1 MGQVNLS
8 ALNSRNFRL
17 YLAGNLFALNAM
29 WMLRIIVGWL
39 AWDLTG
45 SASFVGLIAFVYFL
59 PTMVLGPVF
68 GVLID
73 RSDVRHAAIV
83 VQSLFLTAAL
93 GLWFVQH
100 LEILGAPHLL
110 TYSLASGMI
119 MSAHGPVRMSM
130 APRLVA
136 SHDIPSAVNFASL
149 AYNVSRMTG
158 PAIGGW
164 AISQIGAGPATL
176 ATALCYL
183 PFLVAL
189 SLLHVRQAATKPAKP
204 GFLGD
209 LAEGARF
216 AFGDAGIRAA
226 LALAA
231 IASIFILGS
240 LEILPVI
247 ADGVFAKGAAG
258 LGLLTASSGLGAI
271 VAGLVLV
278 LLPSAIGRDRL
289 PLAAAIS
296 LFGVA
301 CIAGLGLTASWPAAI
316 GLVAAMSAAAAA
328 SGIICQSAI
337 QTRIG
342 DGMRGRVMSMWASV
356 AIGSSAMG
364 AAVLGVAVEFLGLGV
379 TLTFSAI
386 SAGLLLAAG
395 LFRRYWKSRQAARF
409 DDFD

>member
-1 MGQVNLS
+1 MNLS

-59 PTMVLGPVF
+59 PTMFLGPLF

-73 RSDVRHAAIV
+73 RSDVRLAAIA
-83 VQSLFLTAAL
+83 VQTLFLSAAL
-93 GLWFVQH
+93 GLWFVQR

-136 SHDIPSAVNFASL
+136 SSDIPSAVNFASL

-164 AISQIGAGPATL
+164 AIVQIGTGPATL
-176 ATALCYL
+176 VTALCYL
-183 PFLVAL
+183 PFLAAL
-189 SLLHVRQAATKPAKP
+189 SLLRVRQAATMPSKP

-209 LAEGARF
+209 LADGARY

-231 IASIFILGS
+231 IASIFIMGT

-271 VAGLVLV
+271 VAGLGLV
-278 LLPSAIGRDRL
+278 LLPSAFGLDRL

-296 LFGVA
+296 LLGAV

-316 GLVAAMSAAAAA
+316 ALVAAMSAAAAA

-342 DGMRGRVMSMWASV
+342 DRMRGRVMSMWASV

-364 AAVLGVAVEFLGLGV
+364 AAVLGIAVEFLGLGA
-379 TLTFSAI
+379 TMTFSAI

-395 LFRRYWKSRQAARF
+395 LVRRYWKS
-409 DDFD
+409 

>member
-1 MGQVNLS
+1 MNLS
-8 ALNSRNFRL
+8 ALNFRNFRL

-45 SASFVGLIAFVYFL
+45 SASFVGLIALVYFL
-59 PTMVLGPVF
+59 PTMLLGPIF

-73 RSDVRHAAIV
+73 RSDVRRAAIV

-93 GLWFVQH
+93 GLWLVQH
-100 LEILGAPHLL
+100 LEVLGTPHLL
-110 TYSLASGMI
+110 TYALVSGLI

-136 SHDIPSAVNFASL
+136 SNDIPSAVNFASI

-164 AISQIGAGPATL
+164 AIVQIGTGPATL
-176 ATALCYL
+176 VTAFCYL
-183 PFLVAL
+183 PFLAAL
-189 SLLHVRQAATKPAKP
+189 SLLRVRQAATKPSKP

-216 AFGDAGIRAA
+216 ALGDAGIRAA

-231 IASIFILGS
+231 IASIFIMGV

-247 ADGVFAKGAAG
+247 ADGVFARGAAG

-271 VAGLVLV
+271 VAGLGLV
-278 LLPSAIGRDRL
+278 LLPPAFGRDRL
-289 PLAAAIS
+289 PLAAVIS

-301 CIAGLGLTASWPAAI
+301 CIAGLGLTASWLAAI

-328 SGIICQSAI
+328 TGIICQSAI
-337 QTRIG
+337 QTLIG
-342 DGMRGRVMSMWASV
+342 DGMRGRVMSMWASI

-364 AAVLGVAVEFLGLGV
+364 AALLGISVEFLGLGA
-379 TLTFSAI
+379 TLAFSAI
-386 SAGLLLAAG
+386 AAGLLLVAG
-395 LFRRYWKSRQAARF
+395 LFRRRWKSRPATRSGGL
-409 DDFD
+409 D

>member
-45 SASFVGLIAFVYFL
+45 SASFVGLIALVYFL
-59 PTMVLGPVF
+59 PTMCLGPLF

-73 RSDVRHAAIV
+73 RSDVRRAAII

-93 GLWFVQH
+93 GLWLAQY

-110 TYSLASGMI
+110 TYSLVTGMI
-119 MSAHGPVRMSM
+119 MSAHGPVRMSI

-136 SHDIPSAVNFASL
+136 SNGIPSAVNFASIT
-149 AYNVSRMTG
+149 YNVSRMTG

-164 AISQIGAGPATL
+164 AIVQFGAGLATL
-176 ATALCYL
+176 VTALCYI

-189 SLLHVRQAATKPAKP
+189 SLLRVRQAATRSSKP
-204 GFLGD
+204 GFLRD
-209 LAEGARF
+209 LVEGARF

-226 LALAA
+226 LALSA
-231 IASIFILGS
+231 IASIFILGA

-258 LGLLTASSGLGAI
+258 LGLMTASSGLGAI
-271 VAGLVLV
+271 VSGIGLV
-278 LLPSAIGRDRL
+278 LLPPVFGRNRL

-296 LFGVA
+296 TFGVA
-301 CIAGLGLTASWPAAI
+301 CIAGLGLTSSWPAAI
-316 GLVAAMSAAAAA
+316 GLVAAMSAAASA
-328 SGIICQSAI
+328 SGIVCQSVI

-342 DGMRGRVMSMWASV
+342 DEMRGRVMSMWASV

-364 AAVLGVAVEFLGLGV
+364 AAVLGIAVEFLGLGV
-379 TLTFSAI
+379 TLTFGAI

-395 LFRRYWKSRQAARF
+395 LARRYW
-409 DDFD
+409 

>member
-1 MGQVNLS
+1 MVGQVNLS

-39 AWDLTG
+39 AWDMTG

-59 PTMVLGPVF
+59 PTIFFGPFF

-73 RSDVRHAAIV
+73 RSDVRRAAIL
-83 VQSLFLTAAL
+83 VQSLFLIAAS
-93 GLWFVQH
+93 GLWLVQH
-100 LEILGAPHLL
+100 LEILGATHLL
-110 TYSLASGMI
+110 TYSLASGII

-136 SHDIPSAVNFASL
+136 SNDIPSAVNFVSL
-149 AYNVSRMTG
+149 TYNVSRMTG

-164 AISQIGAGPATL
+164 AIAQIGTGPATIV
-176 ATALCYL
+176 TAFCYL
-183 PFLVAL
+183 PFLMAL
-189 SLLHVRQAATKPAKP
+189 SLLRVRQAATRPSKPD
-204 GFLGD
+204 FLGD
-209 LAEGARF
+209 LAEGASI

-240 LEILPVI
+240 LEILPAI
-247 ADGVFAKGAAG
+247 ADGVFDKGAAG
-258 LGLLTASSGLGAI
+258 LGLLTAASGLGAI
-271 VAGLVLV
+271 VAGLGLV
-278 LLPSAIGRDRL
+278 LLPSAFGRNRL

-316 GLVAAMSAAAAA
+316 SLVAAMSAAAAA
-328 SGIICQSAI
+328 SGIICQSVI
-337 QTRIG
+337 QTRID

-364 AAVLGVAVEFLGLGV
+364 AAILGVAV
-379 TLTFSAI
+379 A
-386 SAGLLLAAG
+386 
-395 LFRRYWKSRQAARF
+395 SRN
-409 DDFD
+409 DGPNGTHYMW

>member
-1 MGQVNLS
+1 MNLS
-8 ALNSRNFRL
+8 ALNFRNFRL

-45 SASFVGLIAFVYFL
+45 SASFVGLIALVYFL
-59 PTMVLGPVF
+59 PTMLLGPFF

-73 RSDVRHAAIV
+73 RSDVRRAAIV

-93 GLWFVQH
+93 GLWLVQH
-100 LEILGAPHLL
+100 LEVLGTPHLL
-110 TYSLASGMI
+110 TYALVSGLI

-136 SHDIPSAVNFASL
+136 SNDIPSAVNFASI

-164 AISQIGAGPATL
+164 AIVQIGAGPATL

-183 PFLVAL
+183 PFLAAL
-189 SLLHVRQAATKPAKP
+189 SLLRVRQAATKPSKP

-216 AFGDAGIRAA
+216 ALGDAGIRAA

-231 IASIFILGS
+231 IASIFIMGV

-271 VAGLVLV
+271 VAGLGLV
-278 LLPSAIGRDRL
+278 LLPPAFGRDRL
-289 PLAAAIS
+289 PLAAVIS

-301 CIAGLGLTASWPAAI
+301 CIAGLGLTASWLAAI

-328 SGIICQSAI
+328 TGIICQSAI
-337 QTRIG
+337 QTLIG
-342 DGMRGRVMSMWASV
+342 DGMRGRVMSMWASI

-364 AAVLGVAVEFLGLGV
+364 AAFLGISVEFLGLGA

-386 SAGLLLAAG
+386 AAGLLLVAG
-395 LFRRYWKSRQAARF
+395 LFRRRWKSRPATRSGGL
-409 DDFD
+409 D

>member
-1 MGQVNLS
+1 MNLS
-8 ALNSRNFRL
+8 ALNFRNFRL

-45 SASFVGLIAFVYFL
+45 SASFVGLIALVYFL
-59 PTMVLGPVF
+59 PTMLLGPFF
-68 GVLID
+68 GVVID
-73 RSDVRHAAIV
+73 RSDVRRAAIV

-93 GLWFVQH
+93 GLWLVQY
-100 LEILGAPHLL
+100 LEVLGTPHLL
-110 TYSLASGMI
+110 TYALASGLI

-136 SHDIPSAVNFASL
+136 SNDIPSAVNFASI

-164 AISQIGAGPATL
+164 AIVQIGTGPATL
-176 ATALCYL
+176 VTALCYL
-183 PFLVAL
+183 PFLAAL
-189 SLLHVRQAATKPAKP
+189 SLLRVRQAATKPSKP

-216 AFGDAGIRAA
+216 ALGDAGIRAA

-231 IASIFILGS
+231 IASIFIMGV

-271 VAGLVLV
+271 VAGLGLV
-278 LLPSAIGRDRL
+278 LLPPAFGRDRL
-289 PLAAAIS
+289 PLAAVIS

-301 CIAGLGLTASWPAAI
+301 CIAGLGLTASWLAAI

-328 SGIICQSAI
+328 TGIICQSAI
-337 QTRIG
+337 QTLIG
-342 DGMRGRVMSMWASV
+342 DGMRGRVMSVWASI

-364 AAVLGVAVEFLGLGV
+364 AAFLGISVEFLGLAA

-386 SAGLLLAAG
+386 AAGLLLVAG
-395 LFRRYWKSRQAARF
+395 LIRRRWKSRPAARF
-409 DDFD
+409 GGLD

>member
-1 MGQVNLS
+1 MVGQVNLS

-45 SASFVGLIAFVYFL
+45 SASFVGLIALVYFL
-59 PTMVLGPVF
+59 PTIFLGPLF

-73 RSDVRHAAIV
+73 RSDVRRAAIV
-83 VQSLFLTAAL
+83 VQALFLCAAL

-100 LEILGAPHLL
+100 LEILGAPHLM
-110 TYSLASGMI
+110 TYSLAAGMI

-136 SHDIPSAVNFASL
+136 SNDIPSAVNFASL

-164 AISQIGAGPATL
+164 AIAEIGTGPATL
-176 ATALCYL
+176 VTALCYL

-189 SLLHVRQAATKPAKP
+189 SLLRVRQAATKPSKL
-204 GFLGD
+204 GFLGE

-271 VAGLVLV
+271 VAGFGLV
-278 LLPSAIGRDRL
+278 LLPSAIGRNRL

-296 LFGVA
+296 MFGVA
-301 CIAGLGLTASWPAAI
+301 CIAGLGLTASWPVAI

-364 AAVLGVAVEFLGLGV
+364 AAVLGIAVEILGLGV
-379 TLTFSAI
+379 TLTFGAA

-395 LFRRYWKSRQAARF
+395 LFRRYWKS
-409 DDFD
+409 